1 MRELEKKALLL
12 AKKTDSDM
20 ARMGRDDALRELAAE
35 KVRVCFL
42 LLLRSKR
49 NATLFFRFQKLI
61 PKTTA
66 ISNLRKEKIEKFGV

>member
-35 KVRVCFL
+35 KVRVRL
-42 LLLRSKR
+42 
-49 NATLFFRFQKLI
+49 
-61 PKTTA
+61 
-66 ISNLRKEKIEKFGV
+66 